1 MDEFREMLDLE
12 TEIEASHRPNAE
24 MLARYEELRKK
35 FSEEAERV
43 LTETEKRSCGFI
55 SET

>member
-35 FSEEAERV
+35 FSGEAERV

>member
-24 MLARYEELRKK
+24 TLARYWELRKK

-43 LTETEKRSCGFI
+43 LAETEKRSCGFI